1 MSEQAGPEQ
10 MRAAMAEYVRA
21 VHQAYVD
28 AAGELPPGD
37 RARLPLFAGDRFTV
51 VVAGT
56 RYLHVL
62 GTHEPL
68 PAPVGQEVSIDDQL
82 DDLTWT
88 VRFYDPVVSPGLGLL
103 NEDDA
108 PQPQQ
113 VRETLGIRSVLYHLS
128 VPPGGGL
135 SPHHAQHAGTGL
147 AHSHSSADRD
157 FTTLAQLR
165 PDRGPL
171 IAEMYQAHI
180 NQMPAALRLLANDV
194 VGRPLIDVDVDDLD
208 AIRRTTLAEL
218 RGGQQ

>member
-37 RARLPLFAGDRFTV
+37 RARLPLFAGDHFTV

-62 GTHEPL
+62 GTHESL
-68 PAPVGQEVSIDDQL
+68 PAPVGQEVSVEDQFE
-82 DDLTWT
+82 DLRWT
-88 VRFYDPVVSPGLGLL
+88 LRFYDPVVSPGLGLL
-103 NEDDA
+103 DESDG
-108 PQPQQ
+108 PQPTQ

-135 SPHHAQHAGTGL
+135 TPHHAQHAGTGL

-157 FTTLAQLR
+157 FTSLAQLR
-165 PDRGPL
+165 PNRGPL
-171 IAEMYQAHI
+171 IAEMYQAHV
-180 NQMPAALRLLANDV
+180 NQMPAALRLLANEV
-194 VGRPLIDVDVDDLD
+194 VGHQLIDADVDDLD
-208 AIRRTTLAEL
+208 AIRRSTLAEL
-218 RGGQQ
+218 RGGSQ